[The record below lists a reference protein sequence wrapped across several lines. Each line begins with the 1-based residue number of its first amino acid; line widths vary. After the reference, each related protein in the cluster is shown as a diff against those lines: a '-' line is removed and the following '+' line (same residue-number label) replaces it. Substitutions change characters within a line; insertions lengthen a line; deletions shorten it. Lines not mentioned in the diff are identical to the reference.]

1 MYSII
6 GIYRGGCPEE
16 IDTAVTEA
24 DAYYLM
30 REYQS
35 AFGCEWEINI
45 EKNK

>member
-6 GIYRGGCPEE
+6 AIYRGRSPEV
-16 IDTAVTEA
+16 IDTAETEA
-24 DAYYLM
+24 NAYYLM